1 MNIFIHTII
10 NINLMMKNQLIIT
23 DKTMNIHLIIMIK
36 VLITIKLLFIG
47 IIMITKNKVMKD
59 IMNLMVTMIKILSTD
74 NMAIIKKAILK
85 KEL

>member
-1 MNIFIHTII
+1 
-10 NINLMMKNQLIIT
+10 MMKNQLIIT
-23 DKTMNIHLIIMIK
+23 DKIMNIHLIIMIK